1 MNEMNQ
7 KQNIIDYLEY
17 AYSGAKAV
25 DNVEMM
31 TRLSRA
37 IIAFSCNKFDKVP
50 DWEEM
55 MEEYM
60 FEG

>member
-1 MNEMNQ
+1 MSPKQ

-25 DNVEMM
+25 DDVEMM

-37 IIAFSCNKFDKVP
+37 IIAFSCNKFDEVP